1 MRNRLNLLSLS
12 NDFNPILSY
21 ELRRRR
27 GSGLKKKLSTLLF
40 FFAVLTLIVGIS
52 PFLTARAQSQPHKA
66 LPVEVQIDKSFIL
79 TIPKIGID
87 TIVTS
92 NVDPYA
98 SENFNLAL
106 EKGAAHARGTAL
118 PDENGTVYIFGH
130 SSDYPWNNNPHAT
143 LFLNL
148 NNLEINDLIYI
159 FYWGKTYAYR
169 VTNKDVVAAGKTEIL
184 TSQKNTNKLILQTCW
199 PPGTDWQRLIIN
211 AEPALG
217 IDI

>member
-1 MRNRLNLLSLS
+1 MRVNI
-12 NDFNPILSY
+12 FEEPKFIFPY
-21 ELRRRR
+21 ELRRRKK
-27 GSGLKKKLSTLLF
+27 SGLKSKFSFLLILI
-40 FFAVLTLIVGIS
+40 AVISLVAGIS
-52 PFLTARAQSQPHKA
+52 PSLTARAQNQLPDP

-92 NVDPYA
+92 NVDPYI

-106 EKGAAHARGTAL
+106 EKGAAHARGSAF
-118 PDENGTVYIFGH
+118 PDQSGVVYIFGH
-130 SSDYPWNNNPHAT
+130 SSDFPWNNNPKAT
-143 LFLNL
+143 LFLNI

-169 VTNKDVVAAGKTEIL
+169 VTNKDVVAAEKTEIL
-184 TSQKNTNKLILQTCW
+184 TTTTNRSGLILQTCW
-199 PPGTDWQRLIIN
+199 PPGTDWKRLIIS